1 MGTRH
6 DLGPVDPGPGDP
18 VAAYRLAVE
27 HLAAALVEVWAVCE
41 QSAEAR
47 SNGTGLNL
55 PEALS
60 YALGLAAQ
68 SLGLDPGSIEDE
80 ENRND
85 AATEGLVRH
94 RSGSWE
100 AAAMRPLVYPVAWLP
115 DPVGP
120 DHTGVEL

>member
-1 MGTRH
+1 MGTGH
-6 DLGPVDPGPGDP
+6 DLGPGDPSPADP
-18 VAAYRLAVE
+18 VAASRRAVQHLVTALARI
-27 HLAAALVEVWAVCE
+27 WAVCE
-41 QSAEAR
+41 QSAGAQ
-47 SNGTGLNL
+47 SNGPGLNL

-80 ENRND
+80 ESRND
-85 AATEGLVRH
+85 VATEGLVRR

-115 DPVGP
+115 EPVGP
-120 DHTGVEL
+120 DHTGVAL

>member
-18 VAAYRLAVE
+18 VAAYQLAVE
-27 HLAAALVEVWAVCE
+27 RLAAALVEVWAACE
-41 QSAEAR
+41 QGAEAD

-60 YALGLAAQ
+60 YALGLAART
-68 SLGLDPGSIEDE
+68 LGFDPGSIEGE
-80 ENRND
+80 ENRNE
-85 AATEGLVRH
+85 AAAEGLVRH

-100 AAAMRPLVYPVAWLP
+100 AAAMRPLVFPVAWLT
-115 DPVGP
+115 DPVAP
-120 DHTGVEL
+120 DQTGVEL